1 MARLLKGV
9 PAAGALCGTT
19 RNKTEIL
26 HAEGISPTLAI
37 LRVGAREDD
46 TLYECAAIK
55 RCSAL
60 GIGTRVIALPID
72 AGQAALMSAIDEQN
86 RDDAIHGILMLRPL
100 PAGFDEAAACAAIMP
115 EKDVDGV
122 TPASQAAV
130 FAGAGRGFAP
140 CTARACM
147 ELLKYYE
154 IPIAG
159 KRAVVIGRSLN
170 VGRPAAMLLMAEN
183 ATVTIC
189 HSRTQDLPGTAG
201 RADILIAAAGQA
213 GLVGEDC
220 FAPGQVVIDVGAN
233 WDAEAGKFT
242 GDVDFAAAEDRVSA
256 ISPVPGGVGA
266 VTTSVLALH
275 VAEAAEMQET
285 ARGARGRLKIG
296 IFIDTY
302 FPMIDGVIMAVD
314 NYAKYLSQYADVT
327 VFTTMVNRDFED
339 RCPYRV
345 VRCRSLP
352 LRKEDYV
359 VPAPDL
365 DVEFWNELMRSEL
378 DIVHIHSPF
387 TVGMAGRRYAKR
399 RGIPMVAT
407 MHSQFQVDF
416 KRALKVE
423 PLVKLAMDEIMRVF
437 NSADEVWVPNANAAR
452 VFAEYGGEKAAIVR
466 SNATDLRP
474 VQDPAASRARINAL
488 LGLGEEEIVLLFVGR
503 LVLQKNILFIADAAA
518 ALLRKGFSR
527 FRLLFVGAGPDEE
540 ALRSRVAEMGI
551 EDRVLFC
558 GRVSD
563 RDTLADFYV
572 RADLFVFPSFYDV
585 NSLVQIEAASQKT
598 ATLFLDG
605 AVTAAM
611 GTDGVDCYFSGNS
624 SEQYADKI
632 IEIFSDMKA
641 HQAVGEGAFRNI
653 YKSWDT
659 VIAEIIRDYRRLIR
673 KHRMKM

>member
-1 MARLLKGV
+1 M
-9 PAAGALCGTT
+9 
-19 RNKTEIL
+19 
-26 HAEGISPTLAI
+26 
-37 LRVGAREDD
+37 
-46 TLYECAAIK
+46 
-55 RCSAL
+55 
-60 GIGTRVIALPID
+60 
-72 AGQAALMSAIDEQN
+72 
-86 RDDAIHGILMLRPL
+86 
-100 PAGFDEAAACAAIMP
+100 
-115 EKDVDGV
+115 
-122 TPASQAAV
+122 
-130 FAGAGRGFAP
+130 
-140 CTARACM
+140 
-147 ELLKYYE
+147 
-154 IPIAG
+154 
-159 KRAVVIGRSLN
+159 
-170 VGRPAAMLLMAEN
+170 
-183 ATVTIC
+183 
-189 HSRTQDLPGTAG
+189 
-201 RADILIAAAGQA
+201 
-213 GLVGEDC
+213 
-220 FAPGQVVIDVGAN
+220 
-233 WDAEAGKFT
+233 
-242 GDVDFAAAEDRVSA
+242 
-256 ISPVPGGVGA
+256 
-266 VTTSVLALH
+266 
-275 VAEAAEMQET
+275 
-285 ARGARGRLKIG
+285 
-296 IFIDTY
+296 
-302 FPMIDGVIMAVD
+302 
-314 NYAKYLSQYADVT
+314 
-327 VFTTMVNRDFED
+327 
-339 RCPYRV
+339 
-345 VRCRSLP
+345 
-352 LRKEDYV
+352 
-359 VPAPDL
+359 
-365 DVEFWNELMRSEL
+365 
-378 DIVHIHSPF
+378 
-387 TVGMAGRRYAKR
+387 
-399 RGIPMVAT
+399 
-407 MHSQFQVDF
+407 
-416 KRALKVE
+416 
-423 PLVKLAMDEIMRVF
+423 
-437 NSADEVWVPNANAAR
+437 
-452 VFAEYGGEKAAIVR
+452 AIVR